1 MERLISLFKRPDE
14 FEFADFD
21 QSAYPYPWLDANRED
36 GEPEYFVQL
45 MQYLR
50 EQREDPVREGAD

>member
-14 FEFADFD
+14 FEFADFAEA
-21 QSAYPYPWLDANRED
+21 SYPYPWLDANGED

-50 EQREDPVREGAD
+50 DERKNPQREGAD

>member
-1 MERLISLFKRPDE
+1 MERLISLFRRPDE

-21 QSAYPYPWLDANRED
+21 QSAYPWLEGNGED

-50 EQREDPVREGAD
+50 EQREDASREGAD

>member
-1 MERLISLFKRPDE
+1 MERVISLFRQPDE
-14 FEFADFD
+14 FEFADFENENF
-21 QSAYPYPWLDANRED
+21 PYPWLDNDQD

-50 EQREDPVREGAD
+50 ERKEQPVREGAD

>member
-14 FEFADFD
+14 FEFAEFAE
-21 QSAYPYPWLDANRED
+21 SAYPYPWLDANGED

-50 EQREDPVREGAD
+50 DERQNAQREGAD

>member
-1 MERLISLFKRPDE
+1 MERLISLFRRPDE
-14 FEFADFD
+14 FEFAGPDEE
-21 QSAYPYPWLDANRED
+21 SYPYPWLENQEN

-50 EQREDPVREGAD
+50 DRRESAVREGAD